1 MDFNNQENNQNVMV
15 QPEAVQPENVQSETV
30 QAENVAPVNNEVP
43 PVGNPVPP
51 MGNPVPP
58 AYNAVPPTYV
68 PEQPANPNNGFAIG
82 ALVCGIVGILL
93 CCCCGIGIVVGIAGI
108 IFAILSKKYNG
119 GKISGM
125 ALAGLICSAVAIV
138 FGAGYLIYSAV
149 VGVDVMTELEN
160 LGYYYY

>member
-1 MDFNNQENNQNVMV
+1 MDFNNQENNQNVVAQPEVVQIETV
-15 QPEAVQPENVQSETV
+15 QPETV
-30 QAENVAPVNNEVP
+30 QVENAAPVNNA
-43 PVGNPVPP
+43 VPP

-58 AYNAVPPTYV
+58 VYNAVPPTYV
-68 PEQPANPNNGFAIG
+68 QEQPANPNNGFAIG
-82 ALVCGIVGILL
+82 ALVCGIIGILL

-125 ALAGLICSAVAIV
+125 AMAGLICSAVAIV
-138 FGAGYLIYSAV
+138 FGAGYLIYSGV
-149 VGVDVMTELEN
+149 VGVDVMNELEN